1 MDRTTRSEQVQT
13 PTDTDMED
21 HIPGFSKLGVGAKLV
36 AIRSLKSDLA
46 TEIQKKDTE
55 WTIGAYEAVMEG
67 LDMKEK
73 EIRGGVGAGT
83 WFMKALR
90 GIAWGPTIVIN
101 LIIALLWS

>member
-1 MDRTTRSEQVQT
+1 
-13 PTDTDMED
+13 MED

-55 WTIGAYEAVMEG
+55 WNIGAYEAVMEG
-67 LDMKEK
+67 LGMKEK
-73 EIRGGVGAGT
+73 EIRGAGT
-83 WFMKALR
+83 GFMKALR

-101 LIIALLWS
+101 LIIALLLS